1 MSDKLRQR
9 ARYLA
14 ECAAGQ
20 VLNDRPAHMLLIG
33 IIEAAILTG
42 MREALREEPDGEMI
56 TAIDIT
62 RDNTIATL
70 WTAMAEARAR
80 GLE

>member
-42 MREALREEPDGEMI
+42 MREALREEPDSNMVI
-56 TAIDIT
+56 SAAISKGDRAIFK
-62 RDNTIATL
+62 
-70 WTAMAEARAR
+70 AMAACRAR